1 MANGPVRRREY
12 EADGEAADRRF
23 EALEERVRRLER
35 QRAAEAKAQAA
46 LQGERRR
53 RWTRADV
60 IAVVAAAALLG
71 TLALQAA
78 GR

>member
-1 MANGPVRRREY
+1 VVANGPVRRREY

-23 EALEERVRRLER
+23 AALEQRVGRLER
-35 QRAAEAKAQAA
+35 QRKADMQA
-46 LQGERRR
+46 LQRGEERR
-53 RWTRADV
+53 RWTRSDV

>member
-12 EADGEAADRRF
+12 EADGEAAERRF
-23 EALEERVRRLER
+23 LALEERMRRLER
-35 QRAAEAKAQAA
+35 QRAAEVKAQAA
-46 LQGERRR
+46 LRGERRR